1 MTIGASKRERFVPSR
16 SAPSDSLSLLF
27 IFCRSSVRLGPIW
40 FSRWCNISRSFLF
53 SFSNSL
59 LLSSRSFIDSLIETL
74 SSVSPVGSFCTVS
87 TSFSFSFKTFVIV
100 GSSSCISLGTWDPSS
115 SRETNLSSQPSLLER
130 SMVFEDSGLSFVIGV
145 AWVSSLAVRIRS
157 VASWSP
163 IALFKIS
170 FSFLRSSNVRILTL
184 TKFSSFGELG
194 KSPKAFSYNS
204 KTSCRD
210 ESTSLFMISGAFSW
224 LALFPLTISFSDLR
238 FSSGNEAKIS
248 CTRSVPTLSASMS

>member
-16 SAPSDSLSLLF
+16 SVPSDSLSLLF

-59 LLSSRSFIDSLIETL
+59 LLSSRSFIGSLIETL

-100 GSSSCISLGTWDPSS
+100 GSSSCISLGTWDLSS

-130 SMVFEDSGLSFVIGV
+130 SVVFKDSGLSFVIGV
-145 AWVSSLAVRIRS
+145 AWVSSLAVRLRS

-170 FSFLRSSNVRILTL
+170 FSLLRSSNVRILTL
-184 TKFSSFGELG
+184 TKFSSFG
-194 KSPKAFSYNS
+194 
-204 KTSCRD
+204 
-210 ESTSLFMISGAFSW
+210 
-224 LALFPLTISFSDLR
+224 
-238 FSSGNEAKIS
+238 
-248 CTRSVPTLSASMS
+248 